1 MALSEKLRRQTSND
15 IPSIDIKTID
25 LTTADEETEI
35 KTGNQLFKMVSRIV
49 REGQAAAS
57 KCLDQESEV
66 SEKDIG
72 RGITI
77 QCEKIYTNTCRI
89 GENVLI
95 HHHNKTEHGLGGF
108 EFNENQAWINLGQ
121 RRIFD
126 ALWGWDSIDG
136 KSLFISTTEEA
147 KNAYSAI
154 QDIYQELIEEETAK
168 DQQ

>member
-1 MALSEKLRRQTSND
+1 MALLEKLRRQTPND
-15 IPSIDIKTID
+15 IQSIDIKTID
-25 LTTADEETEI
+25 LTTADQETKI
-35 KTGNQLFKMVSRIV
+35 QIGNQLFKMVSRIV
-49 REGQAAAS
+49 REGRAAAS
-57 KCLDQESEV
+57 KCLDQKPEL

-77 QCEKIYTNTCRI
+77 QCEKVYTDTCRI
-89 GENVLI
+89 GENILI

-136 KSLFISTTEEA
+136 KSLLISTTPEA
-147 KNAYSAI
+147 KNAYSTI
-154 QDIYQELIEEETAK
+154 QGIYQELIEEEAAK